1 MSYSLFRKFGG
12 SDEELI
18 KTNMTINGVGGGEPM
33 GAKGVISMELT
44 IGSKTLA
51 TAFFVAETQG
61 NFSLIL
67 GRDWIH
73 ANKCVPSTL
82 HQMLIQWVGDEVE
95 VVQGDNSACVA
106 VADSHSIGIHDD
118 VKCLSG
124 LDLSDYEFV
133 SCSNN
138 GFIPAVIKPF
148 DNWLNHFM

>member
-1 MSYSLFRKFGG
+1 
-12 SDEELI
+12 
-18 KTNMTINGVGGGEPM
+18 
-33 GAKGVISMELT
+33 MELT

-67 GRDWIH
+67 GHDWIH

-95 VVQGDNSACVA
+95 VIHGDNSACVA
-106 VADSHSIGIHDD
+106 VADSHSIGINDD
-118 VKCLSG
+118 VKCLFG

-133 SCSNN
+133 SYSNN
-138 GFIPAVIKPF
+138 GFIPAVIEPF